1 MPCTLCK
8 QAGHNKRTCRNKKA
22 DPKAPPLPAPP
33 APPAP
38 SMQSCCICM
47 EDLQADGKNVCTTK
61 CGHTFCFDCMAQS
74 INANNNACPLCRC
87 ELVKRRKVAPRL
99 HDIQSVEIMDTITR
113 ESGSYNEQLA
123 DYKKKIKV
131 CLENAIN
138 TYVKK
143 HNLENIKKSELNKI
157 YNQMERKLIIDFQ
170 KTLMIYGLRCIN
182 YTEAYYR
189 RYI

>member
-22 DPKAPPLPAPP
+22 APP
-33 APPAP
+33 APKATI
-38 SMQSCCICM
+38 QQCCICM

-99 HDIQSVEIMDTITR
+99 HEEQSVEIMDTITR
-113 ESGSYNEQLA
+113 SSRTYNNQLE

-143 HNLENIKKSELNKI
+143 HNLENIKKTELNKI
-157 YNQMERKLIIDFQ
+157 YNQMEKKLIIDFQ
-170 KTLMIYGLRCIN
+170 KTLFIYGLRCIN
-182 YTEAYYR
+182 YTELHYR
-189 RYI
+189 HYM